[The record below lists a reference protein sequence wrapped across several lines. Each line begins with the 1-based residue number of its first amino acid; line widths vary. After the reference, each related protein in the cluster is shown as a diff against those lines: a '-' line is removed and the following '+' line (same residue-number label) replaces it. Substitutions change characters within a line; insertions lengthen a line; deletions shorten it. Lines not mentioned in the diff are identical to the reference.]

1 MSNQRI
7 VPIAIALLLLLAAA
21 FWHFS
26 PYLTLHA
33 MRSAARAHDA
43 AALAPHVD
51 FPRVRES
58 LKRQLHAATERKA
71 RDAAGTGTGLAQAG
85 AAFGAMLGNLV
96 ADKLVDSLVTA
107 ERLADAMREGQI
119 AGQAEDENEGQAATA
134 GKAEKRWTFERDGAD
149 VFIARALD
157 SRNEPAVG
165 FVFERRGFATWRLVS
180 VELPRPRE

>member
-1 MSNQRI
+1 MSKQRI

-71 RDAAGTGTGLAQAG
+71 RDAAGTGSGLAQAG

-96 ADKLVDSLVTA
+96 ADKLVDSLVTP
-107 ERLADAMREGQI
+107 ERLADAMREGKI
-119 AGQAEDENEGQAATA
+119 AGQPENEAQTAAA
-134 GKAEKRWTFERDGAD
+134 AKEEKRWTFERDGAD

-165 FVFERRGFATWRLVS
+165 FVFERRGFAAWRLVG